1 MLQSLFM
8 HAEERKLGKKNM
20 INVLIHCK
28 NKTKKQQQQQQQ
40 QQQKQ
45 NKTKKQIFFA

>member
-28 NKTKKQQQQQQQ
+28 NKTKKQQQQ
-40 QQQKQ
+40 KQ

>member
-28 NKTKKQQQQQQQ
+28 NKTKKQQQQQQ
-40 QQQKQ
+40 KQ

>member
-8 HAEERKLGKKNM
+8 HAVERKLGKKNM

-40 QQQKQ
+40 QQKQ

>member
-40 QQQKQ
+40 QQKQ

>member
-40 QQQKQ
+40 KQ